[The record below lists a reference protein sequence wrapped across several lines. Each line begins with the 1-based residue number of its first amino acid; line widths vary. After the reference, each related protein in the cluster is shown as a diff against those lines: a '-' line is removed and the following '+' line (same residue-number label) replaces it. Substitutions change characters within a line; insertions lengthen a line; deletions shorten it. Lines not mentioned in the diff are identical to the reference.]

1 MDSAGAGCLLCFV
14 CPSAGSGWRGLAAE
28 LCGQIFVENVTLQF
42 STVLYGSIFDENMTL
57 QFGTELYGLKTAP
70 GFTQG
75 AVVFRNKYYIVIY
88 YFPKYIV
95 LSSLQMAQF
104 LSA

>member
-1 MDSAGAGCLLCFV
+1 M
-14 CPSAGSGWRGLAAE
+14 
-28 LCGQIFVENVTLQF
+28 TLQF
-42 STVLYGSIFDENMTL
+42 GTVLYGSIFDENMTL
-57 QFGTELYGLKTAP
+57 QFGTVLYGSIFVENVTLQFGAGLYGQKTAP
-70 GFTQG
+70 GITLG